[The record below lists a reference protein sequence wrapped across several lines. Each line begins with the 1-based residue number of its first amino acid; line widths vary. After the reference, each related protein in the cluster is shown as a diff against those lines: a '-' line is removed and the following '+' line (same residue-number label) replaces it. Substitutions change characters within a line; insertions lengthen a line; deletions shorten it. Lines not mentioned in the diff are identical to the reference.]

1 MKIIFN
7 IYIFLLKF
15 KSLKKII
22 FLIIFLLSNILISQ
36 NEKKE
41 LFVKYT
47 DNKIV
52 IDGILNEIDWSL
64 TKGINDFYEYRPN
77 YNNNPKNPA
86 TIKILN
92 DDKFLYIGI
101 KIMVNEN
108 DLRAGSLKRDFD
120 ATVSDFIALVFD
132 TFNDATNAFVVGSN
146 HLAIQRDLLLFNG
159 GVPVGQSYDMTWDI
173 KWTSKSFIEKDY
185 YTTEWKIPLSSF
197 RFREGETK
205 WRFGS
210 YQRDSKN
217 TAWNMWHKVPED
229 QDFSDM
235 AFLGNMYFE
244 KPLKKSKSK
253 KSFIPYINGISSYD
267 FENQNKFNDFEFGGD
282 AKFVIDN
289 SLTLDLTVNPDF
301 SQVEVDDQIT
311 NLTRFEVSLPEKRQF
326 FIENSD
332 LFSGFGDR
340 GDSNPFFSRRIGIA
354 KDLDGNSIQN
364 KIIAGLRLSG
374 KINND
379 FRIGLINML
388 TEEDV
393 ENHIA
398 SNNNT
403 VLALQHKVFNRSN
416 ISFLFINRESIKDYD
431 FESSNNSFN
440 RVVGVDYNLASS
452 DSKWQGKYYF
462 HKSITPNLNDDDI
475 SAGFRTNYNSRK
487 INFKVGAL
495 YIGDNFN
502 SDLGYIKRKS
512 IYKIDP
518 RISYTFWAENKKILN
533 HQLEI
538 APFVTWMSNLNNQLS
553 DYFIFTK
560 WDVEFKSGV
569 NFNISLRNQYTYLFD
584 EFDPTGINNGNS
596 LPANSSYHYNNYEI
610 EFNNY
615 FTSSKFKYRL
625 EQNFGEFYNGN
636 KISSQI
642 SLGYRF
648 EPIFTGS
655 IELNYDKVSLPEL
668 YNSANIFLIAPKI
681 EFTFSKDI
689 YWSSL
694 IQYSNQTENLSFNSR
709 IQWRFAPL
717 SDLFLVYNDNY
728 YTENRYNS
736 IFIPRVKNRS
746 INLKLTYWLDI

>member
-1 MKIIFN
+1 MNKFSFI
-7 IYIFLLKF
+7 LLF
-15 KSLKKII
+15 SISNL
-22 FLIIFLLSNILISQ
+22 LLSQSQ
-36 NEKKE
+36 KKE
-41 LFVKYT
+41 LFVKYIENEIT
-47 DNKIV
+47 
-52 IDGILNEIDWSL
+52 IDGILNENEWKSA
-64 TKGINDFYEYRPN
+64 KGVNDFYEYRPN
-77 YNNNPKNPA
+77 YNTKPKNPA
-86 TIKILN
+86 TIKVLN
-92 DDKFLYIGI
+92 DDKFLYVGI
-101 KIMVNEN
+101 KILVSKN

-173 KWTSKSFIEKDY
+173 KWISNSFITEDY

-197 RFREGETK
+197 RYREGETK
-205 WRFGS
+205 WGFGS
-210 YQRDSKN
+210 YQRDGKN

-235 AFLGNMYFE
+235 AFLGNMIFE

-253 KSFIPYINGISSYD
+253 KTFIPYINGIVAND
-267 FENQNKFNDFEFGGD
+267 FENQHEYNDFEIGGD

-289 SLTLDLTVNPDF
+289 SLTLDLTINPDF

-332 LFSGFGDR
+332 LFSSFGDK

-354 KDLDGNSIQN
+354 KDLNGNNIQN

-388 TEEDV
+388 TDEDL
-393 ENHIA
+393 ENNIA

-416 ISFLFINRESIKDYD
+416 ISLLFINKESVKDYD
-431 FESSNNSFN
+431 FESDYTPFN
-440 RVVGVDYNLASS
+440 RVIGIDYNLASS
-452 DSKWQGKYYF
+452 DSKWEGKYYF
-462 HKSITPNLNDDDI
+462 HKSITPNLEDDDI

-518 RISYTFWAENKKILN
+518 RIGYRFWPKNKKILN
-533 HQLEI
+533 HQFEI
-538 APFVTWMSNLNNQLS
+538 APFITWMSNLNNQLS

-560 WDVEFKSGV
+560 WDIEFKSGL

-584 EFDPTGINNGNS
+584 EFDPTGINNGRP
-596 LPANSSYHYNNYEI
+596 LPANSEYHYNNYEI

-615 FTSSKFKYRL
+615 FTSNKFNYSL

-642 SLGYRF
+642 RLGYRF

-655 IELNYDKVSLPEL
+655 IELNYDRISLPDL
-668 YNSANIFLIAPKI
+668 YNSANIFLIAPKF
-681 EFTFSKDI
+681 EFTFTKNI

-694 IQYSNQTENLSFNSR
+694 IQYSNQTEKLSFNSR
-709 IQWRFAPL
+709 LQWRFAPL

>member
-1 MKIIFN
+1 MNN
-7 IYIFLLKF
+7 IPL
-15 KSLKKII
+15 
-22 FLIIFLLSNILISQ
+22 ILILLITLLVQSQ
-36 NEKKE
+36 TNKKE
-41 LFVKYT
+41 LYVKYT
-47 DNKIV
+47 QNEIT
-52 IDGILNEIDWSL
+52 IDGVLNEIDWEL
-64 TKGINDFYEYRPN
+64 AKGINDFYEYRPN
-77 YNNNPKNPA
+77 YNNKPNNPA
-86 TIKILN
+86 IIKILN
-92 DDKFLYIGI
+92 DERFLYVGI
-101 KIMVNEN
+101 KIIVNQN

-132 TFNDATNAFVVGSN
+132 TFNDKTNAFVVGSN
-146 HLAIQRDLLLFNG
+146 HLGIQRDLLLFNG
-159 GVPVGQSYDMTWDI
+159 GVPIGKSYDMTWDV
-173 KWTSKSFIEKDY
+173 KWISKSFISKNY

-197 RFREGETK
+197 RFREGETN
-205 WRFGS
+205 WGFGS

-217 TAWNMWHKVPED
+217 TAWNLWHKVPED
-229 QDFSDM
+229 QVFSDM
-235 AFLGNMYFE
+235 AFLGKMIFE

-253 KSFIPYINGISSYD
+253 KSFIPYMNAISQND
-267 FENQNKFNDFEFGGD
+267 FENQEKFNDFEFGGD

-289 SLTLDLTVNPDF
+289 SLTLDLTINPDF

-311 NLTRFEVSLPEKRQF
+311 NLTRFEISLPEKRQF

-332 LFSGFGDR
+332 LFSSFGDK

-354 KDLDGNSIQN
+354 KDIDGNNIQN
-364 KIIAGLRLSG
+364 KITAGLRLSG

-388 TEEDV
+388 TEEDIQ
-393 ENHIA
+393 NNIA

-431 FESSNNSFN
+431 FDSVDDSFN
-440 RVVGVDYNLASS
+440 RVIGVDYNLASANA
-452 DSKWQGKYYF
+452 KWEGKYYF
-462 HKSITPNLNDDDI
+462 HKSITPSLKDDDI
-475 SAGFRTNYNSRK
+475 SIGLRTNYNSRK
-487 INFKVGAL
+487 INFKIGGL

-502 SDLGYIKRKS
+502 SDLGFIKRKS

-518 RISYTFWAENKKILN
+518 RIGYRFWPENKKILN
-533 HQLEI
+533 HQFEI
-538 APFVTWMSNLNNQLS
+538 APFITWVSNLNNQLS

-560 WDVEFKSGV
+560 WDVEFKSGI
-569 NFNISLRNQYTYLFD
+569 NFNISLRNQYTYLFE

-596 LPANSSYHYNNYEI
+596 LPANSEYHYNNYEI

-615 FTSSKFKYRL
+615 FTSNKFKYRV

-636 KISSQI
+636 KVSSQI

-655 IELNYDKVSLPEL
+655 IELNYDKVSLPKI
-668 YNSANIFLIAPKI
+668 YNSADIFLIAPKF
-681 EFTFSKDI
+681 EFTFTKDL
-689 YWSSL
+689 YWSNL
-694 IQYSNQTENLSFNSR
+694 IQYSNQTENISFNSR
-709 IQWRFAPL
+709 LQWRFAPL

-736 IFIPRVKNRS
+736 IFIPRVKSRS
-746 INLKLTYWLDI
+746 INLKISYWLDI

>member
-1 MKIIFN
+1 MNKFSFI
-7 IYIFLLKF
+7 LLF
-15 KSLKKII
+15 SISNL
-22 FLIIFLLSNILISQ
+22 LLSQ
-36 NEKKE
+36 NQKKE
-41 LFVKYT
+41 LFVKYIENEIT
-47 DNKIV
+47 
-52 IDGILNEIDWSL
+52 IDGILNEIEWES
-64 TKGINDFYEYRPN
+64 TKGVNDFYEYRPN
-77 YNNNPKNPA
+77 YNNKPKNPA
-86 TIKILN
+86 NIKILN
-92 DDKFLYIGI
+92 DDKFLYVGI
-101 KIMVNEN
+101 KILVSENE
-108 DLRAGSLKRDFD
+108 LRAGSLKRDFD

-173 KWTSKSFIEKDY
+173 KWISNSFITNDY

-197 RFREGETK
+197 RYREGETK
-205 WRFGS
+205 WGFGS

-235 AFLGNMYFE
+235 AFLGDMIFE

-253 KSFIPYINGISSYD
+253 KTFIPYINAIVAND
-267 FENQNKFNDFEFGGD
+267 FENQNEYNDFEFGGD

-289 SLTLDLTVNPDF
+289 SLTLDLTINPDF

-332 LFSGFGDR
+332 LFSSFGDK

-354 KDLDGNSIQN
+354 KDINGNSIQN
-364 KIIAGLRLSG
+364 KIKAGLRLSG
-374 KINND
+374 KINNE

-388 TEEDV
+388 TEEDL
-393 ENHIA
+393 ENNIA

-416 ISFLFINRESIKDYD
+416 ISLLFINKESVKDYD
-431 FESSNNSFN
+431 FESDDKPFN
-440 RVVGVDYNLASS
+440 RVIGIDYNLASS
-452 DSKWQGKYYF
+452 NSKWEGKYYF
-462 HKSITPNLNDDDI
+462 HKSITPNLENDDI
-475 SAGFRTNYNSRK
+475 SAGIRTNYNSRK

-518 RISYTFWAENKKILN
+518 RIGYRFWPENKKILN
-533 HQLEI
+533 HQFEV
-538 APFVTWMSNLNNQLS
+538 APFITWMSNLNNQLS

-584 EFDPTGINNGNS
+584 EFDPTGINNGRP
-596 LPANSSYHYNNYEI
+596 LPANSEYHYNNYEI

-615 FTSSKFKYRL
+615 FTSNKFKYSL

-642 SLGYRF
+642 RLGYRF

-655 IELNYDKVSLPEL
+655 IELNYDRVSLPDL
-668 YNSANIFLIAPKI
+668 FNSANIFLIAPKF
-681 EFTFSKDI
+681 EFTFTKNI

-709 IQWRFAPL
+709 LQWRFAPL

>member
-1 MKIIFN
+1 MNKFSFI
-7 IYIFLLKF
+7 LLF
-15 KSLKKII
+15 SISNL
-22 FLIIFLLSNILISQ
+22 LLSQ
-36 NEKKE
+36 NQKKE
-41 LFVKYT
+41 LFVKYIENEIT
-47 DNKIV
+47 
-52 IDGILNEIDWSL
+52 IDGILNEIEWESA
-64 TKGINDFYEYRPN
+64 KGVNDFYEYRPN
-77 YNNNPKNPA
+77 YNNKPKNPA
-86 TIKILN
+86 NIKILN
-92 DDKFLYIGI
+92 DDKFLYVGI
-101 KIMVNEN
+101 KILVSENE
-108 DLRAGSLKRDFD
+108 LRAGSLKRDFD

-173 KWTSKSFIEKDY
+173 KWISNSFITNDY

-197 RFREGETK
+197 RYREGETK
-205 WRFGS
+205 WGFGS

-235 AFLGNMYFE
+235 AFLGDMIFE

-253 KSFIPYINGISSYD
+253 KTFIPYINAIVAND
-267 FENQNKFNDFEFGGD
+267 FENQNEYNDFEFGGD

-289 SLTLDLTVNPDF
+289 SLTLDLTINPDF
-301 SQVEVDDQIT
+301 SQVEVDDEIT

-332 LFSGFGDR
+332 LFSSFGDK

-354 KDLDGNSIQN
+354 KDINGNSIQN
-364 KIIAGLRLSG
+364 KIKAGLRLSG
-374 KINND
+374 KINNE

-388 TEEDV
+388 TEEDL
-393 ENHIA
+393 ENNIA

-416 ISFLFINRESIKDYD
+416 ISLLFINKESVKDYD
-431 FESSNNSFN
+431 FESDHKPFN
-440 RVVGVDYNLASS
+440 RVIGIDYNLASS
-452 DSKWQGKYYF
+452 NSKWEGKYYF
-462 HKSITPNLNDDDI
+462 HKSITPNLENDDI
-475 SAGFRTNYNSRK
+475 SAGIRTNYNSRK

-518 RISYTFWAENKKILN
+518 RIGYRFWPENKKILN
-533 HQLEI
+533 HQFEV
-538 APFVTWMSNLNNQLS
+538 APFITWMSNLNNQLS

-584 EFDPTGINNGNS
+584 EFDPTGINNGRP
-596 LPANSSYHYNNYEI
+596 LPANSEYHYNNYEI

-615 FTSSKFKYRL
+615 FTSNKFKYSF

-642 SLGYRF
+642 RLGYRF

-655 IELNYDKVSLPEL
+655 IELNYDRVSLPDL
-668 YNSANIFLIAPKI
+668 FNSANIFLIAPKF
-681 EFTFSKDI
+681 EFTFTKNI

-709 IQWRFAPL
+709 LQWRFAPL

>member
-1 MKIIFN
+1 LKKFLFV
-7 IYIFLLKF
+7 FLLLIS
-15 KSLKKII
+15 SL
-22 FLIIFLLSNILISQ
+22 LISQ
-36 NEKKE
+36 NSNKE

-47 DNKIV
+47 KNEII
-52 IDGILNEIDWSL
+52 IDGILNESDWDL
-64 TKGINDFYEYRPN
+64 VKGVNDFYEYRPN
-77 YNNNPKNPA
+77 YNNKPKNPA
-86 TIKILN
+86 NIKILN
-92 DDKFLYIGI
+92 DDKFLYVGV
-101 KIMVNEN
+101 KILVNKN

-146 HLAIQRDLLLFNG
+146 HLGIQRDLLLFNG
-159 GVPVGQSYDMTWDI
+159 GVPVGQSYDMTWNI
-173 KWTSKSFIEKDY
+173 KWTSKSFIADDY
-185 YTTEWKIPLSSF
+185 YTTEWRIPLSSF
-197 RFREGETK
+197 RYREGETK

-217 TAWNMWHKVPED
+217 TAWNMWHKVPEN

-235 AFLGNMYFE
+235 AFLGDMIFE

-253 KSFIPYINGISSYD
+253 KTFIPYINGISANDY
-267 FENQNKFNDFEFGGD
+267 ENQNKFNEFEFGGD

-289 SLTLDLTVNPDF
+289 SLTLDLTINPDF

-311 NLTRFEVSLPEKRQF
+311 NLTRFEIFLPEKRQF

-332 LFSGFGDR
+332 LFSSFGDR

-354 KDLDGNSIQN
+354 KDLDGNNIQN

-379 FRIGLINML
+379 FRVGLLNML
-388 TEEDV
+388 TEEDLK
-393 ENHIA
+393 NNIA

-431 FESSNNSFN
+431 FESENPYN
-440 RVVGVDYNLASS
+440 RVIGIDYNLASS
-452 DSKWQGKYYF
+452 DSKWEGKYYF
-462 HKSITPNLNDDDI
+462 HKSITPNLDSDDI
-475 SAGFRTNYNSRK
+475 SAGFRTNYNSRN

-518 RISYTFWAENKKILN
+518 RVGYTYWPENKKILN
-533 HQLEI
+533 YEFEI
-538 APFVTWMSNLNNQLS
+538 APFITWASDFNSLLS

-560 WDVEFKSGV
+560 WDVNFKSGV

-596 LPANSSYHYNNYEI
+596 LPANSDYYYNNYEI

-615 FTSSKFKYRL
+615 FSSDKFTYRV

-636 KISSQI
+636 KTSSQI

-668 YNSANIFLIAPKI
+668 YNSADIFLVAPKF
-681 EFTFSKDI
+681 EFTFSKDL

-709 IQWRFAPL
+709 LQWRFAPL

>member
-1 MKIIFN
+1 MNKFSFI
-7 IYIFLLKF
+7 LLF
-15 KSLKKII
+15 SISNL
-22 FLIIFLLSNILISQ
+22 LLSQ
-36 NEKKE
+36 NQKKE
-41 LFVKYT
+41 LFVKYIENEIT
-47 DNKIV
+47 
-52 IDGILNEIDWSL
+52 IDGILNEIEWESA
-64 TKGINDFYEYRPN
+64 KGVNDFYEYRPN
-77 YNNNPKNPA
+77 YNNKPKNPA
-86 TIKILN
+86 NIKILN
-92 DDKFLYIGI
+92 DDKFLYVGI
-101 KIMVNEN
+101 KILVSENE
-108 DLRAGSLKRDFD
+108 LRAGSLKRDFD

-173 KWTSKSFIEKDY
+173 KWISNSFITNDY

-197 RFREGETK
+197 RYREGETK
-205 WRFGS
+205 WGFGS

-235 AFLGNMYFE
+235 AFLGDMIFE

-253 KSFIPYINGISSYD
+253 KTFIPYINTIVAND
-267 FENQNKFNDFEFGGD
+267 FENQNEYNDFEFGGD

-289 SLTLDLTVNPDF
+289 SLTLDLTINPDF
-301 SQVEVDDQIT
+301 SQVEVDDEIT

-332 LFSGFGDR
+332 LFSSFGDK

-354 KDLDGNSIQN
+354 KDINGNSIQN
-364 KIIAGLRLSG
+364 KIKAGLRLSG
-374 KINND
+374 KINNE

-388 TEEDV
+388 TEEDL
-393 ENHIA
+393 ENNIA

-416 ISFLFINRESIKDYD
+416 ISLLFINKESVKDYD
-431 FESSNNSFN
+431 FESDHKPFN
-440 RVVGVDYNLASS
+440 RVIGIDYNLASS
-452 DSKWQGKYYF
+452 NSKWEGKYYF
-462 HKSITPNLNDDDI
+462 HKSITPNLENDDI
-475 SAGFRTNYNSRK
+475 SAGIRTNYNSRK

-518 RISYTFWAENKKILN
+518 RIGYRFWPENKKILN
-533 HQLEI
+533 HQFEV
-538 APFVTWMSNLNNQLS
+538 APFITWMSNLNNQLS

-584 EFDPTGINNGNS
+584 EFDPTGINNGRP
-596 LPANSSYHYNNYEI
+596 LPANSEYHYNNYEI

-615 FTSSKFKYRL
+615 FTSNKFKYSF

-642 SLGYRF
+642 RLGYRF

-655 IELNYDKVSLPEL
+655 IELNYDRVSLPDL
-668 YNSANIFLIAPKI
+668 FNSANIFLIAPKF
-681 EFTFSKDI
+681 EFTFTKNI

-709 IQWRFAPL
+709 LQWRFAPL

>member
-1 MKIIFN
+1 MKKLSLI
-7 IYIFLLKF
+7 LL
-15 KSLKKII
+15 
-22 FLIIFLLSNILISQ
+22 LLSNLLISQ
-36 NEKKE
+36 NQKKE

-47 DNKIV
+47 DNKII
-52 IDGILNEIDWSL
+52 IDGILNEKDWELAKEIS
-64 TKGINDFYEYRPN
+64 DFYEYRPN
-77 YNNNPKNPA
+77 YGNNPKTPA

-92 DDKFLYIGI
+92 DDKFIYIGI
-101 KIMVNEN
+101 KIKVKENE
-108 DLRAGSLKRDFD
+108 LRAGSLKRDFD

-146 HLAIQRDLLLFNG
+146 HLGIQRDLLLFNG

-173 KWTSKSFIEKDY
+173 KWTSKSYISDNY
-185 YTTEWKIPLSSF
+185 YTTEWKVPLSSF
-197 RFREGETK
+197 RYREGETK

-235 AFLGNMYFE
+235 AFLGDMYFE

-253 KSFIPYINGISSYD
+253 KSIIPYVNALSIKD
-267 FENQNKFNDFEFGGD
+267 FENNTKLKEIVIGGD

-311 NLTRFEVSLPEKRQF
+311 NLTRFEISLPEKRQF

-332 LFSGFGDR
+332 LFSSFGDK

-354 KDLDGNSIQN
+354 KDINGNNIQN

-374 KINND
+374 KINNN

-388 TEEDV
+388 TEEDIQ
-393 ENHIA
+393 NNIA

-416 ISFLFINRESIKDYD
+416 ISFLFINRESIKDYN
-431 FESSNNSFN
+431 FESANNPFN
-440 RVVGVDYNLASS
+440 RVIGIDYNLASS
-452 DSKWQGKYYF
+452 ESKWEGKYYF
-462 HKSITPNLNDDDI
+462 HKSITPGLYDDDI
-475 SAGFRTNYNSRK
+475 SAGFRTNFNSRK
-487 INFKVGAL
+487 VNFKLGGL
-495 YIGDNFN
+495 YIGENFN
-502 SDLGYIKRKS
+502 SDLGYIKRKA

-518 RISYTFWAENKKILN
+518 RLGYTFWPEDKKILN
-533 HQLEI
+533 HRFEV
-538 APFVTWMSNLNNQLS
+538 APFITWMSNLNNQLS
-553 DYFIFTK
+553 DYFIFSK

-569 NFNISLRNQYTYLFD
+569 NFNISIRNQYTYLFE

-596 LPANSSYHYNNYEI
+596 LPSNTEYFYNNYEI

-615 FTSSKFKYRL
+615 FTSNKFKYRI

-636 KISSQI
+636 KVSSQI

-655 IELNYDKVSLPEL
+655 IDFNYDRVSLPEL
-668 YNSANIFLIAPKI
+668 YNSANIFLVAPKF
-681 EFTFSKDI
+681 EFTFSKNL

-736 IFIPRVKNRS
+736 IFVPRVKDRS

>member
-1 MKIIFN
+1 
-7 IYIFLLKF
+7 
-15 KSLKKII
+15 
-22 FLIIFLLSNILISQ
+22 
-36 NEKKE
+36 
-41 LFVKYT
+41 
-47 DNKIV
+47 
-52 IDGILNEIDWSL
+52 
-64 TKGINDFYEYRPN
+64 
-77 YNNNPKNPA
+77 
-86 TIKILN
+86 
-92 DDKFLYIGI
+92 
-101 KIMVNEN
+101 
-108 DLRAGSLKRDFD
+108 
-120 ATVSDFIALVFD
+120 
-132 TFNDATNAFVVGSN
+132 
-146 HLAIQRDLLLFNG
+146 
-159 GVPVGQSYDMTWDI
+159 
-173 KWTSKSFIEKDY
+173 
-185 YTTEWKIPLSSF
+185 
-197 RFREGETK
+197 
-205 WRFGS
+205 
-210 YQRDSKN
+210 
-217 TAWNMWHKVPED
+217 
-229 QDFSDM
+229 M
-235 AFLGNMYFE
+235 AFLGDMIFE

-253 KSFIPYINGISSYD
+253 KTFIPYINGIVAND
-267 FENQNKFNDFEFGGD
+267 FENQNKYNDFEFGGD

-289 SLTLDLTVNPDF
+289 SLTLDLTINPDF

-332 LFSGFGDR
+332 LFSSFGDK

-354 KDLDGNSIQN
+354 KDLNGNNIQN

-388 TEEDV
+388 TDEDL
-393 ENHIA
+393 ENNIA

-416 ISFLFINRESIKDYD
+416 ISLLFINKESVKDYD
-431 FESSNNSFN
+431 FESDYTPFN
-440 RVVGVDYNLASS
+440 RVIGIDYNLASS
-452 DSKWQGKYYF
+452 DSKWEGKYYF
-462 HKSITPNLNDDDI
+462 HKSITPNLEDDDI

-518 RISYTFWAENKKILN
+518 RIGYRFWPKNKKILN
-533 HQLEI
+533 HQFEI
-538 APFVTWMSNLNNQLS
+538 APFITWMSNLNNQLS

-560 WDVEFKSGV
+560 WDIEFKSGL

-584 EFDPTGINNGNS
+584 EFDPTGINNGRP
-596 LPANSSYHYNNYEI
+596 LPANSEYHYNNYEI

-615 FTSSKFKYRL
+615 FTSNKFNYSL

-642 SLGYRF
+642 RLGYRF

-655 IELNYDKVSLPEL
+655 IELNYDRISLPDL
-668 YNSANIFLIAPKI
+668 YNSANIFLIAPKF
-681 EFTFSKDI
+681 EFTFTKNI

-694 IQYSNQTENLSFNSR
+694 IQYSNQTEKLSFNSR
-709 IQWRFAPL
+709 LQWRFAPL